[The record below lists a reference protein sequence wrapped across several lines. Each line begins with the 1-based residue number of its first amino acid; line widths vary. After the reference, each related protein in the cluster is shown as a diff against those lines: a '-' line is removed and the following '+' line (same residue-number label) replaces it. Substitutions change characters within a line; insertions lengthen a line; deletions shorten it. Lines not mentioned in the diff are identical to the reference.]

1 MYEYELKVGYS
12 ATDKDLRMTVPAI
25 LDCFQDAAIFEAENG
40 AITMAYLGE
49 RQLAWLLGSWQ
60 IVLLRRPAMNEVVR
74 VTTFPYDFKGFMGY
88 RNFTMTTPDGELLV
102 KAASIWTLID
112 MRRLVPARPSQELL
126 NGYTLAQKLD
136 MAYAP
141 RKIAVTGAGRAQ
153 EAFRVRRYQIDSN
166 RHVNNVEYIRMAME
180 FLPEREAFNAQIK
193 ELRAEYKKA
202 AHLGDCIWPVVY
214 AQDDRIQVQLGD
226 AEGSTYAVV
235 EFTLH
240 GGPHE

>member
-1 MYEYELKVGYS
+1 MYEYELRVGYS

-40 AITMAYLGE
+40 EITMAYLGE
-49 RQLAWLLGSWQ
+49 RKLAWLLGSWQ
-60 IVLLRRPAMNEVVR
+60 IVLMRRPALNERVR

-112 MRRLVPARPSQELL
+112 TERLVPARPSQELL
-126 NGYTLAQKLD
+126 NGYTLREKLE
-136 MAYAP
+136 MTYAP
-141 RKIAVTGAGRAQ
+141 RKIAVTGEGTQ
-153 EAFRVRRYQIDSN
+153 CEPFEIRRYQIDSN
-166 RHVNNVEYIRMAME
+166 HHVNNVEYIRMAME
-180 FLPEREAFNAQIK
+180 FLPEAEAFNAQIK

-202 AHLGDCIWPVVY
+202 AHLGDRVLPAVY
-214 AQDDRIQVQLGD
+214 KEDNRLQVRLGD
-226 AEGSTYAVV
+226 AEGGVYAVV

-240 GGPHE
+240 GGLDE